1 MRMKGGEDWKARS
14 PRGMAIRLLFIS
26 GLCVLGV
33 YQIVKALLTGRLD
46 WPGRGT
52 THVTWASHP
61 IFFVAAVA
69 GWLLITVVMAQ
80 ISIRG
85 SKRVLWLLKHP

>member
-1 MRMKGGEDWKARS
+1 MHRF
-14 PRGMAIRLLFIS
+14 LFML

-33 YQIVKALLTGRLD
+33 YQIVKALLTGGSG

-61 IFFVAAVA
+61 ILFVAAVA